1 MYVKRSTLKK
11 GIEKKI
17 YHLLSGYKRKGI
29 VPSLC
34 LQEAF
39 QKIRINSAH
48 SQLFLAMSFN
58 VPFRKFSSTS
68 ASFYLS
74 KICTLNL
81 DPFLSGILSQQLK
94 NDFEIFQRWLC
105 RKIQLLLR
113 LQSTYTDLDV
123 HVIMFTQCF
132 DVGNT
137 DVQLWKENSLTH
149 LLDFDLLEN

>member
-1 MYVKRSTLKK
+1 
-11 GIEKKI
+11 
-17 YHLLSGYKRKGI
+17 
-29 VPSLC
+29 
-34 LQEAF
+34 
-39 QKIRINSAH
+39 
-48 SQLFLAMSFN
+48 MSFN

-74 KICTLNL
+74 KICTLHL

-149 LLDFDLLEN
+149 LLDFDLLES